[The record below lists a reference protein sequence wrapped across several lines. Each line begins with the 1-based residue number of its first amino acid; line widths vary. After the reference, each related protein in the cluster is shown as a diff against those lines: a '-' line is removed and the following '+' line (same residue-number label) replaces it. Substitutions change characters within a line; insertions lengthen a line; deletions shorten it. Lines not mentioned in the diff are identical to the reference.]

1 VRKAPCGAREKE
13 KRKEKPMM
21 TRTWVK
27 WSLGM
32 AGVAVIFLLA
42 VPGAEAQ
49 DRTAAFLEQT
59 KTTASQGW
67 GLLSSIGTV
76 VIGGGALIGLAA
88 GMYQGK
94 WGHAAISFVAGAA
107 GLLTLWGFGKVLGF

>member
-1 VRKAPCGAREKE
+1 MLR
-13 KRKEKPMM
+13 RKELSMNR
-21 TRTWVK
+21 RTAWM
-27 WSLGM
+27 WSLGPVVLGLVLVT
-32 AGVAVIFLLA
+32 GVLDAQ
-42 VPGAEAQ
+42 AQ

-67 GLLSSIGTV
+67 GLISSIGSV

-107 GLLTLWGFGKVLGF
+107 GLLTLWGFGKALGF

>member
-1 VRKAPCGAREKE
+1 MNGRKLADWSIPVLMFAVILCCGAHD
-13 KRKEKPMM
+13 
-21 TRTWVK
+21 
-27 WSLGM
+27 
-32 AGVAVIFLLA
+32 AC
-42 VPGAEAQ
+42 AQ

-67 GLLSSIGTV
+67 DLISRIGSV

-107 GLLTLWGFGKVLGF
+107 GLLTLWGFGKALGF